1 MSVVAYEMPRRWRAR
16 ERRPA
21 ETGVL
26 GLLGPKLRAAGRR
39 ATGAG
44 SRARVVVLG
53 GIGLVFWLVLFGV
66 LYRLLVYFRSAE
78 GIGDVLAAKLLG
90 LILLTFLSVLLLSNV
105 VTALSTF
112 FLARDLEMLL
122 AAPVDGVR
130 LYLARL
136 LETMLHSSWMVVLV
150 LAPVLIAYGWV
161 YDGGAAYAAVAA
173 ASLVSILLLPAVVGA
188 AVTLLLVNVF
198 PARRARDLLALLA
211 LFAATGLIVL
221 VRLLRPERLAKP
233 EGFRS
238 LVDFVA
244 ALRAP
249 SSPWLPSE
257 WAAEA
262 MMAAL
267 GAGGDLFPLLLLAS
281 TAAAFVVL
289 GAWAHERWYRSGFS
303 RAQEGAERRRE
314 SRAKESA
321 AGVLASRLPVAARV
335 MIAKD
340 VRTFFRDTSQWS
352 QLILL
357 GVLVVIYAYNVKVLP
372 LWTGEQ
378 VSFFLINVISFLN
391 VGLAGFVLAA
401 IAARFVFP
409 AVSLEGR
416 TFWLLRS
423 SPFELRTMVW
433 CKFLVGLVP
442 LLVLALALTAT
453 TNAILR
459 VGSFMM
465 ILSLITITGVTVALA
480 AMALGFGALFPRF
493 DTENAAQIPTG
504 FGGFAF
510 MMTAIVYLAVVI
522 GLEAWPVHA
531 FLTARLNGG
540 ALEGGEVLRLGVGL
554 GLAGLVT
561 LAAIVLPLR
570 AAVRRVEAL
579 GG

>member
-1 MSVVAYEMPRRWRAR
+1 MSAAVQAAAGPGV
-16 ERRPA
+16 PA
-21 ETGVL
+21 
-26 GLLGPKLRAAGRR
+26 LLAPKLRAAGRR
-39 ATGAG
+39 AGGAASG
-44 SRARVVVLG
+44 LRIAVLG
-53 GIGLVFWLVLFGV
+53 GIGLVFWLVLYGV
-66 LYRLLVYFRSAE
+66 LHRLLVYFRGAE

-90 LILLTFLSVLLLSNV
+90 LILMTFLSVLLLSNV

-150 LAPVLIAYGWV
+150 LVPVLVAYGQV
-161 YDGGAAYAAVAA
+161 YGGRVAYAAVAA
-173 ASLVSILLLPAVVGA
+173 ATLACFLVLPAVVGA
-188 AVTLLLVNVF
+188 GVTLLLVNVF
-198 PARRARDLLALLA
+198 PARRARDLLALLT
-211 LFAATGLIVL
+211 LFAGAGLVVL
-221 VRLLRPERLAKP
+221 VRLLRPERLARP
-233 EGFRS
+233 EGFRD

-257 WAAEA
+257 WAADA
-262 MMAAL
+262 LMAAL
-267 GAGGDLFPLLLLAS
+267 GSGGDLFPLLLLAS
-281 TAAAFVVL
+281 TAAAFLVL
-289 GAWAHERWYRSGFS
+289 GAWANERWYRGGFS

-314 SRAKESA
+314 RRSGGGMA
-321 AGVLASRLPVAARV
+321 ARVAARV
-335 MIAKD
+335 PTPVWVMMAKD

-357 GVLVVIYAYNVKVLP
+357 GVLVLMYTYNVKVLP

-378 VSFFLINVISFLN
+378 VSFLLVNVISFLN
-391 VGLAGFVLAA
+391 LGLAGFVLAA

-423 SPFELRTMVW
+423 SPVDLRTMLW
-433 CKFLVGLVP
+433 CKFVVGLVP
-442 LLVLALALTAT
+442 LLVLALLLTAT

-459 VGSFMM
+459 VGGFIMAV
-465 ILSLITITGVTVALA
+465 SLVTITGVTAALA
-480 AMALGFGALFPRF
+480 ALALGFGAAFPRF
-493 DTENAAQIPTG
+493 DMENAAQIPTG

-522 GLEAWPVHA
+522 GVEAWPVHA
-531 FLTARLNGG
+531 YLSARLEG
-540 ALEGGEVLRLGVGL
+540 AAVEGPEVLRLSLGL

-561 LAAIVLPLR
+561 LVAIVVPLR
-570 AAVRRVEAL
+570 VAVRRMEAL
-579 GG
+579 GR

>member
-1 MSVVAYEMPRRWRAR
+1 MTGRWA
-16 ERRPA
+16 PP
-21 ETGVL
+21 GVL
-26 GLLGPKLRAAGRR
+26 ALLGPKLRAAGRR
-39 ATGAG
+39 ATSAG
-44 SRARVVVLG
+44 SGARVVVLG
-53 GIGLVFWLVLFGV
+53 GLGLVFWLVLFGV

-90 LILLTFLSVLLLSNV
+90 LILLAFLSVLLLSNV

-136 LETMLHSSWMVVLV
+136 LETLLHSSWMVVLV
-150 LAPVLIAYGWV
+150 LVPVLIAYGWV
-161 YDGGAAYAAVAA
+161 YDGGMAYAAVAA
-173 ASLVSILLLPAVVGA
+173 TSLVSILLLPAVVGA

-211 LFAATGLIVL
+211 LFAAAGLVVL
-221 VRLLRPERLAKP
+221 VRLLRPERLARP
-233 EGFRS
+233 EGFSS

-262 MMAAL
+262 LMAAL
-267 GAGGDLFPLLLLAS
+267 GTGGDLFPLLLLTS
-281 TAAAFVVL
+281 TAAAFVVV

-314 SRAKESA
+314 ARAKER
-321 AGVLASRLPVAARV
+321 AGGALASRVPVAARV

-378 VSFFLINVISFLN
+378 VSFFLVNVISFLN

-423 SPFELRTMVW
+423 SPLDLRTMVW
-433 CKFLVGLVP
+433 CKFVVGLLP

-465 ILSLITITGVTVALA
+465 ILSLVTITGVTVALA
-480 AMALGFGALFPRF
+480 ALALGFGALFPRF

-510 MMTAIVYLAVVI
+510 MMTAVVYLAVVI

-531 FLTARLNGG
+531 FLSARLNGG

-561 LAAIVLPLR
+561 LAAIVFPLR

>member
-1 MSVVAYEMPRRWRAR
+1 MSVAAQEVPGRWAPSGGQ
-16 ERRPA
+16 RPA
-21 ETGVL
+21 EASVL
-26 GLLGPKLRAAGRR
+26 ALLGPKLRAAGRR
-39 ATGAG
+39 ATGSG
-44 SRARVVVLG
+44 ARVTVLG
-53 GIGLVFWLVLFGV
+53 GLGLVFWLALFGV

-90 LILLTFLSVLLLSNV
+90 LILLAFLSVLLLSNV

-112 FLARDLEMLL
+112 FLAQDLEMLL

-130 LYLARL
+130 LYVARL

-161 YDGGAAYAAVAA
+161 YDGVVAYALVAA
-173 ASLVSILLLPAVVGA
+173 TSLLSVLLLPAVVGA

-211 LFAATGLIVL
+211 LFAAAGLVVL
-221 VRLLRPERLAKP
+221 VRLLRPERLARP
-233 EGFRS
+233 EGFRN

-267 GAGGDLFPLLLLAS
+267 GAGDDLFPLLLLGS

-289 GAWAHERWYRSGFS
+289 GAWAHERWYRTGFS

-314 SRAKESA
+314 GRAKGRA
-321 AGVLASRLPVAARV
+321 AGALASRVPVAARV

-340 VRTFFRDTSQWS
+340 VRMFFRDTSQWS

-378 VSFFLINVISFLN
+378 VSFFLVNVISFLN
-391 VGLAGFVLAA
+391 LGLAGFVLAA

-423 SPFELRTMVW
+423 SPLELRTMLW
-433 CKFLVGLVP
+433 CKFLVGLAP
-442 LLVLALALTAT
+442 LLVLALLLTAT

-480 AMALGFGALFPRF
+480 ALALGFGALFPRF

-540 ALEGGEVLRLGVGL
+540 ALEGGEVLRLGVGF

-579 GG
+579 AG

>member
-1 MSVVAYEMPRRWRAR
+1 MTVVAHEMPGRGVARA
-16 ERRPA
+16 RRPA
-21 ETGVL
+21 EMGVL
-26 GLLGPKLRAAGRR
+26 ALLGPKLRAAARR

-44 SRARVVVLG
+44 VRARVAVLG
-53 GIGLVFWLVLFGV
+53 GLGLVFWLALFGV

-150 LAPVLIAYGWV
+150 LAPVLVAYGWV
-161 YDGGAAYAAVAA
+161 YEGGVVYALVAA
-173 ASLVSILLLPAVVGA
+173 ASLIGVLVLPAVAGA

-211 LFAATGLIVL
+211 LFAAAGLVVL
-221 VRLLRPERLAKP
+221 VRLLRPERLAQP
-233 EGFRS
+233 EGFRD

-267 GAGGDLFPLLLLAS
+267 GAGGDLFPLLLLTS

-289 GAWAHERWYRSGFS
+289 GAWAHERWYLTGFS

-314 SRAKESA
+314 SRADGLA
-321 AGVLASRLPVAARV
+321 AGALAARVPVAARV

-372 LWTGEQ
+372 LWSGER
-378 VSFFLINVISFLN
+378 VSFFLVNVISFLN
-391 VGLAGFVLAA
+391 IGLAGFVLAA

-423 SPFELRTMVW
+423 SPLDLRAMVW
-433 CKFLVGLVP
+433 CKFFVGLVP

-459 VGSFMM
+459 VGPFMM
-465 ILSLITITGVTVALA
+465 ALSLITITGVTVAVA
-480 AMALGFGALFPRF
+480 ALALGFGALFPRF

-510 MMTAIVYLAVVI
+510 MMTAVVYLTVVI

-531 FLTARLNGG
+531 FLTARLQGEPLG
-540 ALEGGEVLRLGVGL
+540 GGELLRLGVGL

-570 AAVRRVEAL
+570 AAMRRVEAL

>member
-1 MSVVAYEMPRRWRAR
+1 
-16 ERRPA
+16 
-21 ETGVL
+21 
-26 GLLGPKLRAAGRR
+26 
-39 ATGAG
+39 
-44 SRARVVVLG
+44 
-53 GIGLVFWLVLFGV
+53 
-66 LYRLLVYFRSAE
+66 
-78 GIGDVLAAKLLG
+78 
-90 LILLTFLSVLLLSNV
+90 
-105 VTALSTF
+105 
-112 FLARDLEMLL
+112 
-122 AAPVDGVR
+122 
-130 LYLARL
+130 
-136 LETMLHSSWMVVLV
+136 
-150 LAPVLIAYGWV
+150 
-161 YDGGAAYAAVAA
+161 
-173 ASLVSILLLPAVVGA
+173 
-188 AVTLLLVNVF
+188 
-198 PARRARDLLALLA
+198 
-211 LFAATGLIVL
+211 
-221 VRLLRPERLAKP
+221 
-233 EGFRS
+233 
-238 LVDFVA
+238 
-244 ALRAP
+244 
-249 SSPWLPSE
+249 
-257 WAAEA
+257 
-262 MMAAL
+262 MAAL
-267 GAGGDLFPLLLLAS
+267 GAGGDLFPLLLLGS

-289 GAWAHERWYRSGFS
+289 GAWAHERWYRTGFS

-314 SRAKESA
+314 GRAKERA
-321 AGVLASRLPVAARV
+321 AGALASRVPVAARV

-372 LWTGEQ
+372 LWTGEK
-378 VSFFLINVISFLN
+378 VSFFLVNVISFLN
-391 VGLAGFVLAA
+391 LGLAGFVLAA

-423 SPFELRTMVW
+423 SPLELRTMLW
-433 CKFLVGLVP
+433 CKFIVGLAP
-442 LLVLALALTAT
+442 LLVIALLLTAT

-465 ILSLITITGVTVALA
+465 TLSLITITGVTVALTA
-480 AMALGFGALFPRF
+480 LALGFGALFPRF

-531 FLTARLNGG
+531 FLTARLEGG
-540 ALEGGEVLRLGVGL
+540 TLRGGEVMRLAVGL